1 MPSSRSSEDSSR
13 TASPV
18 PIPLPR
24 NQSLP
29 VPEDYSVNYTR
40 RNSRRSEHSRRERA
54 ERAARVSCDVLELY
68 NTQKLEIQTLRNEL
82 HAERTRADDADR
94 DLKEVVI
101 RFKALFQEKM
111 AAVQEA
117 DKAKQELQLHKNAL
131 EMAHIEISN
140 AQELLKAVER
150 QRNQAEEEAQEVRA
164 IAHKLHLEREI
175 LKATEEGRQ
184 RGFVEGIQ
192 RARVFAQ
199 EQATRTTEDDSTE
212 SESSSSGASTY
223 HGPLYQAPRQ
233 QPSLNFPEPSIK
245 PPSPPISFP
254 IPETVQSEM
263 INPTMAMPS
272 PQLPHVGV
280 PPEGFIPETG
290 QDSVIRL
297 PPPHELT
304 PRPPTPVAA
313 FVPPLP
319 VIPEDGEEPVV
330 PPPGFATGSAP
341 APFPEP
347 MLRRHSSQES
357 MSTSISKLDI
367 LNSRNHGPEGPIY
380 HVPPPH
386 STQNIYLQE
395 SRTPLNIPVSSRAAG
410 FDPDSPTRKTL
421 SLEDDDNDDGD
432 DDNRSGSS
440 RSTFT
445 FHFHSPSRSPSGSPP
460 DTQSEGNFL
469 SADDALRPSSVPP
482 PPQVF
487 PPGFIPQ
494 STTPSRSSAPQPPP
508 PQSISRSATPV
519 IELPGPELP
528 PGFIPQSTTPIPTE
542 PQPVPELPPGFVA
555 QSTTPIPT
563 EPQPVPELP
572 PGFVAQTFTPL
583 PSSSTPLPSGSTQTY
598 RNMPGG
604 YGDRGTTPRPDSGPV
619 IPSPDLRRAAEED
632 DSSSSSMSGET
643 LTTPRPKIYKS
654 QSEMS
659 STFSSYGAPI
669 RPPSSSGR
677 SSRNSRKG
685 KRG

>member
-1 MPSSRSSEDSSR
+1 MSFSRSSEDSSR

-18 PIPLPR
+18 PIPQPR

-29 VPEDYSVNYTR
+29 VPEDYSVNHTR

-54 ERAARVSCDVLELY
+54 ERAARVSCDVLDLY

-94 DLKEVVI
+94 DLKEVVT

-111 AAVQEA
+111 TAVQEA
-117 DKAKQELQLHKNAL
+117 AKAKQELQLHKNAL
-131 EMAHIEISN
+131 EMAQIEISN
-140 AQELLKAVER
+140 AQELLRAVER

-164 IAHKLHLEREI
+164 VAHKLHLEREI

-199 EQATRTTEDDSTE
+199 ERATHTSEDDSTE
-212 SESSSSGASTY
+212 SESSSNGASTY
-223 HGPLYQAPRQ
+223 KGPLYQNPVQ
-233 QPSLNFPEPSIK
+233 QPTPK
-245 PPSPPISFP
+245 PPSPPIPFP
-254 IPETVQSEM
+254 VPEVRSE
-263 INPTMAMPS
+263 IVNPTMAMPS
-272 PQLPHVGV
+272 PQLPRVEV

-297 PPPHELT
+297 PPPHELS
-304 PRPPTPVAA
+304 PRPPTPGGVT

-319 VIPEDGEEPVV
+319 VIPEDGEEPIIV
-330 PPPGFATGSAP
+330 PPPGFATGSAS

-347 MLRRHSSQES
+347 TLRRHSSQES

-367 LNSRNHGPEGPIY
+367 LNNRNSGPERPMY

-386 STQNIYLQE
+386 PTQNIYLRE

-421 SLEDDDNDDGD
+421 SLEDDDD
-432 DDNRSGSS
+432 DDNQSGSS
-440 RSTFT
+440 KGPFT
-445 FHFHSPSRSPSGSPP
+445 FHFRSPSRSPSGSPP

-469 SADDALRPSSVPP
+469 SAEDALRPSPVPP

-494 STTPSRSSAPQPPP
+494 GTTPSRSSTPQPLPL
-508 PQSISRSATPV
+508 QSISRSATPV
-519 IELPGPELP
+519 IELSGPDLP
-528 PGFIPQSTTPIPTE
+528 PGFVPQSTTPIPAE
-542 PQPVPELPPGFVA
+542 PQPVSG
-555 QSTTPIPT
+555 
-563 EPQPVPELP
+563 LP
-572 PGFVAQTFTPL
+572 PGFVAQTFTPV
-583 PSSSTPLPSGSTQTY
+583 PSGSTPLPSGSTQTY
-598 RNMPGG
+598 RNMPGT
-604 YGDRGTTPRPDSGPV
+604 YGDRGITPRPDSGPV
-619 IPSPDLRRAAEED
+619 IPSPDLRRRAEED

-654 QSEMS
+654 QSELS
-659 STFSSYGAPI
+659 STFSSYGVPI
-669 RPPSSSGR
+669 RPPSSTGR

>member
-1 MPSSRSSEDSSR
+1 MSSSRSSEDSSR

-18 PIPLPR
+18 PIPQPR

-40 RNSRRSEHSRRERA
+40 RNSRRSADSRRERA

-68 NTQKLEIQTLRNEL
+68 NAQKLEIQTLRNEL

-101 RFKALFQEKM
+101 RFKALYQEK
-111 AAVQEA
+111 ATAVQEA
-117 DKAKQELQLHKNAL
+117 AKAKQELQLHKNAL

-140 AQELLKAVER
+140 AQELLRAVER

-199 EQATRTTEDDSTE
+199 DQATRTSEDDSTE

-223 HGPLYQAPRQ
+223 NGPLYRASRQ
-233 QPSLNFPEPSIK
+233 QPSADFPGPSTK
-245 PPSPPISFP
+245 PPSPPIPFP
-254 IPETVQSEM
+254 VPETVRSETV
-263 INPTMAMPS
+263 NPTMAMPS
-272 PQLPHVGV
+272 PQLPYDDV

-297 PPPHELT
+297 PPPHELS
-304 PRPPTPVAA
+304 PRPPTPGGAT

-319 VIPEDGEEPVV
+319 VIPEDGEEPVVV

-347 MLRRHSSQES
+347 MLRRHRSQES
-357 MSTSISKLDI
+357 MSTSISRLDI

-380 HVPPPH
+380 QVPPPH
-386 STQNIYLQE
+386 PTQNIYLQE

-421 SLEDDDNDDGD
+421 SLEDDDNDD
-432 DDNRSGSS
+432 DDNQSGSS
-440 RSTFT
+440 NGAFT
-445 FHFHSPSRSPSGSPP
+445 FNFRSPSRSASGSPP
-460 DTQSEGNFL
+460 DAQSEGNFL

-494 STTPSRSSAPQPPP
+494 GTTPSRSSTPQPLP

-519 IELPGPELP
+519 IELPGPGLP
-528 PGFIPQSTTPIPTE
+528 PGFIPQSTAPITE
-542 PQPVPELPPGFVA
+542 PEPVSDLPPGFVA
-555 QSTTPIPT
+555 Q
-563 EPQPVPELP
+563 
-572 PGFVAQTFTPL
+572 AFTPL
-583 PSSSTPLPSGSTQTY
+583 PSGSTPLPSGSTQTY
-598 RNMPGG
+598 RNRPGN

-619 IPSPDLRRAAEED
+619 IPSPDLRRRAEED
-632 DSSSSSMSGET
+632 DSSSSMSGET

-654 QSEMS
+654 QSELS
-659 STFSSYGAPI
+659 STFSSYGVPI

-685 KRG
+685 RRG

>member
-1 MPSSRSSEDSSR
+1 MSSSRSSKDSSR

-18 PIPLPR
+18 PIPQPR

-40 RNSRRSEHSRRERA
+40 RNSRRSADNRRERA

-101 RFKALFQEKM
+101 RFKSLYQEKV

-117 DKAKQELQLHKNAL
+117 AKAKQELQLHKNAL

-140 AQELLKAVER
+140 AQELLRAVER

-164 IAHKLHLEREI
+164 IAHKLHLGREI

-184 RGFVEGIQ
+184 RGFVEGVQ

-199 EQATRTTEDDSTE
+199 EQATRTSEDDSTE

-223 HGPLYQAPRQ
+223 HGPLYQAPRR
-233 QPSLNFPEPSIK
+233 QPSLDFPEPSTK
-245 PPSPPISFP
+245 PPSPPIPFP
-254 IPETVQSEM
+254 VPGTVQSEM
-263 INPTMAMPS
+263 VNPTMAMPS
-272 PQLPHVGV
+272 PQLPHTDV

-297 PPPHELT
+297 PPPHELS

-319 VIPEDGEEPVV
+319 VIPEDGEEPVLV
-330 PPPGFATGSAP
+330 PPPGFATGSTP

-347 MLRRHSSQES
+347 MLRRHRSQES

-367 LNSRNHGPEGPIY
+367 LNSRNHGPEEPI
-380 HVPPPH
+380 HHIPPPH
-386 STQNIYLQE
+386 PTQNIYLQG

-421 SLEDDDNDDGD
+421 SLEDDDNDDED
-432 DDNRSGSS
+432 TDNQSGSS
-440 RSTFT
+440 NGAFT
-445 FHFHSPSRSPSGSPP
+445 FDFRSPSRSPSGSPP
-460 DTQSEGNFL
+460 DAQSEGNFL
-469 SADDALRPSSVPP
+469 SADDALRPSSFPP

-494 STTPSRSSAPQPPP
+494 GTTPSRSSNPQPLP
-508 PQSISRSATPV
+508 PQSVSRSATPV
-519 IELPGPELP
+519 IELPGPGLP
-528 PGFIPQSTTPIPTE
+528 PGFIPQSTTPVPTE
-542 PQPVPELPPGFVA
+542 PQPVSDLPPGFVA
-555 QSTTPIPT
+555 Q
-563 EPQPVPELP
+563 
-572 PGFVAQTFTPL
+572 AFTPL
-583 PSSSTPLPSGSTQTY
+583 PSGSTPLPSGSTQTY
-598 RNMPGG
+598 RNMPGN
-604 YGDRGTTPRPDSGPV
+604 YGDRSTTSRPDSGPV
-619 IPSPDLRRAAEED
+619 IPSPDLRRRAEED
-632 DSSSSSMSGET
+632 DSSSSMSGET

-654 QSEMS
+654 QSELS
-659 STFSSYGAPI
+659 STFSSYGGAPI

-685 KRG
+685 RRG